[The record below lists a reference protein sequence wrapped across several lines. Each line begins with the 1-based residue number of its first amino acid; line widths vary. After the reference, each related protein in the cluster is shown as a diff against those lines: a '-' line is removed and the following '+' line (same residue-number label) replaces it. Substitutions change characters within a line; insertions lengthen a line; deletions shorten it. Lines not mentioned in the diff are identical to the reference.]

1 MKCRSEKHPHP
12 AERGWAGPSA
22 LRCGAALMGG
32 GGMRTV
38 GGFLRTAC
46 HGAEPIYGPADCR
59 YLAFVVCP
67 TGLHWSSSFFFVCY
81 L

>member
-38 GGFLRTAC
+38 GGFEDSVSRS
-46 HGAEPIYGPADCR
+46 GADPRLC
-59 YLAFVVCP
+59 
-67 TGLHWSSSFFFVCY
+67 
-81 L
+81 